1 MKCDTTFALV
11 LGLTVVLGSAAF
23 AAPPAR
29 CRAEVLQS
37 EELPYAPIGSWLQK
51 ATVRIIYP
59 DGQTAESTFFRTV
72 PWQATLRRGERFRFD
87 CERLRDARPVALQ
100 LPQ

>member
-1 MKCDTTFALV
+1 MRHHIRARPGIDGRLGQRGIRGSSGALPCR
-11 LGLTVVLGSAAF
+11 GAAI
-23 AAPPAR
+23 R
-29 CRAEVLQS
+29 RA
-37 EELPYAPIGSWLQK
+37 YAPIGSWLQK